1 MSAGW
6 RPPAQQLIGCD
17 SLGAWF
23 TGRPE
28 RRVTVLV
35 DEAVAAAPV
44 TDRVRA
50 LLAGDRHRT
59 RVLELS
65 GPGDLETVA
74 ELAGR
79 LADTELIVGIGGGSL
94 LDQAKLAALF
104 RTNPDAYA
112 RLTVPQRSG
121 LMVLGPG
128 TAHGLPLVAVPT
140 TVGTG
145 TESSGVAC
153 LGYPRHGKRLVM
165 GTALRPTA
173 AVLDPVA
180 TATLDD
186 ELIAEGVLEAL
197 FRVVSPYVGDHGDL
211 PTEDA
216 LVETIAERLVLLGH
230 EVRDARRA
238 GRPTGDRLRLE
249 IAKLSGLSHAEW
261 AHLGRDLYAVKGW
274 LIANEL
280 SSALG
285 VRKMTAVAAILPHLW
300 RAISAG
306 EARLG
311 SAVRLERM
319 WSRLR
324 ATDPDTLPRDPAAGI
339 EALVDSWRIDRS
351 ITAGPD
357 RLAAIAG
364 RTVRAWGA
372 GLPMLGGLR
381 TDEVYGLL
389 AEAAA

>member
-6 RPPAQQLIGCD
+6 HAPAQQLIGCD
-17 SLGAWF
+17 SLGPWLA
-23 TGRPE
+23 GRAE
-28 RRVTVLV
+28 RKVTVLV
-35 DEAVAAAPV
+35 DEAVASAPV
-44 TDRVRA
+44 TARVRA
-50 LLAGDRHRT
+50 QLDGGRHQVRVLALSGAGDLR
-59 RVLELS
+59 
-65 GPGDLETVA
+65 TVA
-74 ELAGR
+74 ALADR
-79 LADTELIVGIGGGSL
+79 LADTELVVGIGGGSL
-94 LDQAKLAALF
+94 LDQAKLATLIRA
-104 RTNPDAYA
+104 NPDAYA

-121 LMVLGPG
+121 LLVLGPG
-128 TAHGLPLVAVPT
+128 TTRSLPLVAVPT

-145 TESSGVAC
+145 TEFSGVAC
-153 LGYPRHGKRLVM
+153 LSYPEQGKRLVM
-165 GTALRPTA
+165 GTALRPKV

-180 TATLDD
+180 TGTLDD

-216 LVETIAERLVLLGH
+216 LVETIAQRLVLLGH

-238 GRPTGDRLRLE
+238 GRPTDDRLRLE

-300 RAISAG
+300 RAITAG
-306 EARLG
+306 ESRLG

-324 ATDPDTLPRDPAAGI
+324 ATGPDTLPADPAAGI
-339 EALVDSWRIDRS
+339 EALIDSWRIGRT

-357 RLAAIAG
+357 RLAAVAG

-381 TDEVYGLL
+381 TDDVYGLL
-389 AEAAA
+389 YEAAA

>member
-6 RPPAQQLIGCD
+6 HAPAQQLIGCD
-17 SLGAWF
+17 SLGAWL
-23 TGRPE
+23 TGRTE
-28 RRVTVLV
+28 RQVTVLV
-35 DEAVAAAPV
+35 DAAVAGAPV
-44 TDRVRA
+44 TGRVRG
-50 LLAGDRHRT
+50 LLERTPYRT

-65 GPGDLETVA
+65 GPGDLTTV
-74 ELAGR
+74 R
-79 LADTELIVGIGGGSL
+79 DLADRLTGTELLVGIGGGSL
-94 LDQAKLAALF
+94 LDQAKLAALL

-121 LMVLGPG
+121 LLVLGPG
-128 TAHGLPLVAVPT
+128 TRRGLPLVAVPT

-153 LGYPRHGKRLVM
+153 LGYPLRGKRLVM

-173 AVLDPVA
+173 AVLDPAA

-197 FRVVSPYVGDHGDL
+197 FRTVSPYVGDHGEL

-249 IAKLSGLSHAEW
+249 IAKLSSLSHAEW

-300 RAISAG
+300 RAIAGG

-311 SAVRLERM
+311 SAARLERL

-324 ATDPDTLPRDPAAGI
+324 ATDPGTLPADPAAGI
-339 EALVDSWRIDRS
+339 EALVDSWGIGRRID
-351 ITAGPD
+351 AGPD
-357 RLAAIAG
+357 RLADIAG

-389 AEAAA
+389 ARTAA